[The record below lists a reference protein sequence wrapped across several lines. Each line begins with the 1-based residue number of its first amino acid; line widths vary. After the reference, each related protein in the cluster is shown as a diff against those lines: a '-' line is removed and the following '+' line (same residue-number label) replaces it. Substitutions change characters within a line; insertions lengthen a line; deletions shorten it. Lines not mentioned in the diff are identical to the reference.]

1 MTDAEILDLEEGSG
15 ETGEIRN
22 LCLVGW
28 IMSPKNLNPIGITN
42 VIKSA
47 WKTRASFSVIPWEN
61 NTFLF
66 RFEEAEDRDSILQ
79 DGPWSI
85 MNNLMV
91 LQPLEEGGAIS
102 DLEFEY
108 CPFWIQIHGLPA
120 S

>member
-22 LCLVGW
+22 LCLVGR

-42 VIKSA
+42 VFKSA
-47 WKTRASFSVIPWEN
+47 WKTRALFSVIPWEN

-79 DGPWSI
+79 DGLWSI

-108 CPFWIQIHGLPA
+108 CPFW